1 VNKDG
6 IQSSIDNLERYLAN
20 NNANRTRNA
29 VSSALNN
36 AWNEQNSRI
45 YTSADYAELSTTYN
59 SLRNKYNNARVYNIN
74 AYAGTVS
81 YDIDGNVIL
90 DENEMPTTKTVKYM
104 EEYPAIM
111 ARFAELAAEVADYRN
126 DVDLKSFIMGDVNHD
141 RKVNVADYSAV
152 RNIALGF
159 TEVEPAS
166 AIFLAAD
173 VNHDG
178 EITVADV
185 TAIANYI
192 MNNDWPTGSG
202 SRSAL
207 KNRDAISVAMT
218 ANNGKQ
224 QVVISL
230 NNKFE
235 YVAAQMD
242 IQLPAGM
249 KLVGESLTSRANG
262 HELLSNDVNGAH
274 RVLISTLANSAFLNN
289 ETALVVLD
297 VEVTDEYQGGM
308 IQVNNAIFADAS
320 AHAYKLADVATGET
334 TGIDALSVDVKNATI
349 YDFSGRRVFN
359 VKKGNFYIINGKSV
373 LVK

>member
-1 VNKDG
+1 
-6 IQSSIDNLERYLAN
+6 
-20 NNANRTRNA
+20 
-29 VSSALNN
+29 
-36 AWNEQNSRI
+36 
-45 YTSADYAELSTTYN
+45 
-59 SLRNKYNNARVYNIN
+59 
-74 AYAGTVS
+74 
-81 YDIDGNVIL
+81 
-90 DENEMPTTKTVKYM
+90 
-104 EEYPAIM
+104 
-111 ARFAELAAEVADYRN
+111 
-126 DVDLKSFIMGDVNHD
+126 
-141 RKVNVADYSAV
+141 
-152 RNIALGF
+152 
-159 TEVEPAS
+159 
-166 AIFLAAD
+166 
-173 VNHDG
+173 
-178 EITVADV
+178 
-185 TAIANYI
+185 
-192 MNNDWPTGSG
+192 
-202 SRSAL
+202 
-207 KNRDAISVAMT
+207 
-218 ANNGKQ
+218 
-224 QVVISL
+224 VISL